1 MSALIFTPSA
11 LLEGQRYRSTTRKG
25 HEGVIQYAE
34 IANDIWYGENTTA
47 YRVRVRPDFFKGEL
61 MREDFWATVAIRS
74 EA

>member
-11 LLEGQRYRSTTRKG
+11 LLEGQLYRSTTRKG

-47 YRVRVRPDFFKGEL
+47 YRVRVRPTYEGTTI
-61 MREDFWATVAIRS
+61 REDFWATVAVRS

>member
-11 LLEGQRYRSTTRKG
+11 LLEGQHYRSTTRKS

-34 IANDIWYGENTTA
+34 IAPEIWYGENTTA
-47 YRVRVRPDFFKGEL
+47 YRVRVRPTYSAGSPL
-61 MREDFWATVAIRS
+61 REDFWATVAVRT